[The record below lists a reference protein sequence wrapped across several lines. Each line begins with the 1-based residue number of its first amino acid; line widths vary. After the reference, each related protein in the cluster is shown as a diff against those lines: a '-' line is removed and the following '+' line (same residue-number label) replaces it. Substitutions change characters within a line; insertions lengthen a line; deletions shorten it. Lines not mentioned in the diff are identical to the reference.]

1 MHVLTLLCNKILR
14 NVSGNHFIPFDRTNF
29 TNACRLA
36 ASLELA
42 RKNNL
47 ANVNAKPDK
56 HNIWAIINF
65 MRGVSYTC

>member
-1 MHVLTLLCNKILR
+1 MQGVLTGARAYFIMQQILR

-42 RKNNL
+42 RNK
-47 ANVNAKPDK
+47 
-56 HNIWAIINF
+56 
-65 MRGVSYTC
+65 